1 MKDKRFDYRKIVRI
15 MCFSIMCMFEMT
27 LNFYLAEIKTKSSF
41 NELFV
46 KTVVRRNE

>member
-1 MKDKRFDYRKIVRI
+1 MKDKRFDYRKIGMVT
-15 MCFSIMCMFEMT
+15 CMFEMT